1 VDRKFIAKLAP
12 WPYGHY
18 NEAIFDG
25 LDDIID
31 GMVTED
37 FDDSSVGQVY
47 TEDYTTASFQ
57 QDYHTCFASWEC
69 ID

>member
-1 VDRKFIAKLAP
+1 MDRKFIAKLAL

-37 FDDSSVGQVY
+37 FDDSSVGQVH

-57 QDYHTCFASWEC
+57 QDYRTCFASWEC